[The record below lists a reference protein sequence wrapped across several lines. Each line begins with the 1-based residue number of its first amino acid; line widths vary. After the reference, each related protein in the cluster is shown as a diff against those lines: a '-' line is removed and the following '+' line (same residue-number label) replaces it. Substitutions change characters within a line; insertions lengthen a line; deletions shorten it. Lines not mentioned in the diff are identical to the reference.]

1 MQAEFGEQL
10 IVVNEHQD
18 DLFEIPWVAQR
29 SALYGAGYMPHVRID
44 GKYAIRGAQNC
55 SSAAAAYRS
64 AIQHR
69 LAQTNGLSPIQVA
82 GAYMVGA
89 DSVRLTATFTLLDP
103 VALQAT
109 RGFLLM
115 LVDDMY
121 WAGTYYDHVTQAA
134 SEQDFSLVHPGDAVT
149 MTAVFARDAAWE
161 TDDIHCVAFC
171 QQMCDSLD
179 VHQTAW
185 LVETSAGVPDDPVPI
200 RAGLLR
206 ASPNPFPPAR
216 GPLTL
221 RLGQSLAGRAAEI
234 LDSRGVRVARLVPP
248 RESGAAGVLRWDGR
262 DAGGRPL
269 PAGAYWIR
277 LPRAET
283 GDAGGTAG
291 RAEGGAEGAT
301 RLILVR

>member
-1 MQAEFGEQL
+1 MQAEFGDQL
-10 IVVNEHQD
+10 IIVNEHQD
-18 DLFEIPWVAQR
+18 DLFEIPWVVQR

-55 SSAAAAYRS
+55 SSAAAAYRD
-64 AIQHR
+64 AIQQR
-69 LAQTNGLSPIQVA
+69 LAQTTGLSPIQIA

-103 VALQAT
+103 VTLPAT

-121 WAGTYYDHVTQAA
+121 WAGVYYDHVTQGAG
-134 SEQDFSLVHPGDAVT
+134 EQDLSLAQPGDAAA
-149 MTAVFARDAAWE
+149 MTAVFARDPAWDA
-161 TDDIHCVAFC
+161 DDIHCLAFC
-171 QQMCDSLD
+171 QKMTDSLD

-185 LVETSAGVPDDPVPI
+185 LVEVSSWVPDDPPPV
-200 RAGLLR
+200 RADLLC
-206 ASPNPFPPAR
+206 ASPNPFPPER

-221 RLGQSLAGRAAEI
+221 SLACPLADGVAEV
-234 LDSRGVRVARLVPP
+234 LDSRGVRVARLAPP
-248 RESGAAGVLRWDGR
+248 HEAGAAGVLRWDGR

-269 PAGAYWIR
+269 PAGSYWIR
-277 LPRAET
+277 LP
-283 GDAGGTAG
+283 GS
-291 RAEGGAEGAT
+291 GAEGAT